1 MADQDQ
7 KFDGKTNHRYG
18 TDIGEVGEVKQYG
31 AYGAGDFTEETSA
44 EIAAP
49 VTTYNRSRS
58 EVKDQPQ
65 AGEGKGVGYTALIL
79 SILSLFIWPVLMG
92 AAGIV
97 LGFVASRRGSKTL
110 GGWAIGIG
118 AVSIII
124 GLFILPFF

>member
-1 MADQDQ
+1 MADQDQDQ

-18 TDIGEVGEVKQYG
+18 TDIGEVKQYG
-31 AYGAGDFTEETSA
+31 AYGAGDFTEETAA

-58 EVKDQPQ
+58 ETNEQPR